1 MQKPPRYATC
11 ASALAKLKDA
21 GITEAQVWKDFA
33 AVYPQH
39 GKGRGNDRIKKK
51 TRTGRPPLTRKAR
64 GCVQAIKKNV
74 ESLREILPLWLSGNA
89 LDTISQN
96 VAALSPH
103 LDLLRYY
110 DGTSRLVVPI
120 RIALLTEAMLFRSWG
135 EAVKKT
141 GKKLTGKN
149 CATLLAEQTPEG
161 GWWRPEC
168 EPKRGDDGEYNEDE
182 EDRRIRI
189 DVALRKRLNRA
200 QKALG
205 NKVDTSLGK
214 WWKNRG
220 GDWHG
225 FPLKF
230 S

>member
-1 MQKPPRYATC
+1 VD
-11 ASALAKLKDA
+11 ALAKLDAA
-21 GITEAQVWKDFA
+21 GITEVQVWKDFA

-39 GKGRGNDRIKKK
+39 GKGRGNDRVKKK
-51 TRTGRPPLTRKAR
+51 TGKDKPPPTRKAR
-64 GCVQAIKKNV
+64 RCVQAITKDV
-74 ESLREILPLWLSGNA
+74 ESLREILPLWLSGNV
-89 LDTISQN
+89 LDTIIRN
-96 VAALSPH
+96 VAALRPH
-103 LDLLRYY
+103 LELLRYY
-110 DGTSRLVVPI
+110 DGTSRLVVPL

-149 CATLLAEQTPEG
+149 CAALLAEKTPEG

-168 EPKRGDDGEYNEDE
+168 EPTRGDDGKHNEDE

-189 DVALRKRLNRA
+189 GEALRQRLNRA

-205 NKVDTSLGK
+205 KEVDTSLSK
-214 WWKNRG
+214 WWKRG